1 MDVLTV
7 ESVSKFFGGLRA
19 VDELS
24 FTVAPGEIVGLIGPN
39 GAGKTTVFNLVTGSF
54 SPDEGRILFRGEDM
68 TGRKPHVTCRK
79 GIGRT
84 FQTTKPFRSLS
95 VLDNVLIAAYPKS
108 RTKKEAVEKAQEW
121 VSFVGLDEKS
131 GEPAKSLT
139 LAQIKLLEI
148 ARAMAGGPSLLL
160 LDEVMAGLNE
170 TEINEAITL
179 INRIKNNRIGII
191 VIEHIFK
198 VIMSITDNVVVLD
211 HGKKIVEGTPSAVIH
226 DERVLKAYFGEDY
239 AFA

>member
-1 MDVLTV
+1 MDLLAV
-7 ESVSKFFGGLRA
+7 ESVSKSFGGLRA
-19 VDELS
+19 VDEVS

-39 GAGKTTVFNLVTGSF
+39 GAGKTTVFNLITGTIP
-54 SPDEGRILFRGEDM
+54 PDQGRIILRGEDI
-68 TGRKPHVTCRK
+68 TGRKPHSTSRK

-84 FQTTKPFRSLS
+84 FQITRPFRSLS

-108 RTKKEAVEKAQEW
+108 KTKKQALAKAEEW
-121 VSFVGLDEKS
+121 VYFVGLAEKKE
-131 GEPAKSLT
+131 EPAKSLT
-139 LAQIKLLEI
+139 LAQSKLLEI

-170 TEINEAITL
+170 TEVNEAISL
-179 INRIKNNRIGII
+179 INRIRDNQIGII

-211 HGKKIVEGTPSAVIH
+211 HGKKISEGLPGAVIN
-226 DERVLKAYFGEDY
+226 DKKVMEAYFGEDY